1 MIRGVVFDVD
11 GVLLDSSDVWNDLG
25 VRYVRKCGYD
35 PVNNMSQIIAEMSL
49 EDGAAWIR
57 STYGMDKET
66 NIIVTEIEGMLK
78 DFYSKEVKTE
88 PGVLEVLAYLQKKGI
103 PCSAATSGM
112 KALTLA
118 GFKRTGIDR
127 YISEVITE
135 EDAGK
140 DKHHAD
146 IFHKACSCLQTEVSE
161 TLVVEDSLYALKTAH
176 KAGFQTVGMQEKHN
190 EKDREEIKK
199 TADYYCCDMKEL
211 KGVIENENSI
221 NNSWK

>member
-1 MIRGVVFDVD
+1 MIRSVVFDVD
-11 GVLLDSSDVWNDLG
+11 GVLLDSLDIWNDLG
-25 VRYVRKCGYD
+25 ERYIRKCGYI
-35 PVNNMSQIIAEMSL
+35 PVENMSQIISEMSM
-49 EDGAAWIR
+49 EDSAKWMKNI
-57 STYGMDKET
+57 YGMSQEPSV
-66 NIIVTEIEGMLK
+66 IVTELEEMLK
-78 DFYSKEVKTE
+78 EFYSKEVKTE
-88 PGVLEVLAYLQKKGI
+88 PGVLELLSFLKKKKI
-103 PCSAATSGM
+103 PCIAATSGM
-112 KALTLA
+112 KSLTLA